1 MGTRHD
7 RYSQSVTDWL
17 ETRGV
22 NMPGLFTGEIP
33 LARVEEEGWGQ
44 DLLGKDIHIGRVRE
58 IDPSQALKPS
68 DVAAAEVWDSP
79 TFWELAM
86 DEGLPTT
93 LKTGEGYGYLDEGD
107 AEGEGVIAGTRTLR
121 LTAMALGSRRVF
133 SRFPD
138 PSLRVRGADL
148 KTAAGGCKNSCW
160 VLDLS
165 RMTIGDL
172 GHKIGSSAD
181 HGWRSDDPPGSD
193 LTGGI
198 GQWILMRSQDR
209 HTKSI
214 IHGLVCQGGSRGD
227 LRARDHA
234 PVCQHTPWLPLSAYG
249 V

>member
-33 LARVEEEGWGQ
+33 LARVEEEGWGK

-107 AEGEGVIAGTRTLR
+107 AEGEGVIAFQTRLFPEP
-121 LTAMALGSRRVF
+121 GSVPPSPRRR
-133 SRFPD
+133 S
-138 PSLRVRGADL
+138 
-148 KTAAGGCKNSCW
+148 KNSCW
-160 VLDLS
+160 GMQKQL
-165 RMTIGDL
+165 L
-172 GHKIGSSAD
+172 GVGSQP
-181 HGWRSDDPPGSD
+181 DD
-193 LTGGI
+193 
-198 GQWILMRSQDR
+198 DR
-209 HTKSI
+209 
-214 IHGLVCQGGSRGD
+214 
-227 LRARDHA
+227 
-234 PVCQHTPWLPLSAYG
+234 
-249 V
+249 

>member
-1 MGTRHD
+1 MTRSGDDALGDDDAMSEGQGSEWFTPRNGLPAQRSEPVDEEMGTRHD

-93 LKTGEGYGYLDEGD
+93 LKTGEGYAYLDEGD

-121 LTAMALGSRRVF
+121 LTAMAL
-133 SRFPD
+133 D
-138 PSLRVRGADL
+138 VRAKASDKTPVEDDVKADERTPV
-148 KTAAGGCKNSCW
+148 KHKAADGTDAADTTA
-160 VLDLS
+160 V
-165 RMTIGDL
+165 GD
-172 GHKIGSSAD
+172 D
-181 HGWRSDDPPGSD
+181 
-193 LTGGI
+193 
-198 GQWILMRSQDR
+198 
-209 HTKSI
+209 
-214 IHGLVCQGGSRGD
+214 
-227 LRARDHA
+227 A
-234 PVCQHTPWLPLSAYG
+234 PESTDA
-249 V
+249 